1 VTIEVRKLDE
11 PMLAEVV
18 GVDAT
23 KPLDENE
30 QAAVNQAFLEH
41 CVLVFRDQPMGP
53 SETLELSKVFGP
65 VEQHITVKYRHPEYP
80 DLIVMTN
87 MNEKGEIDAHETA
100 RGVGWHTDMCYMPV
114 PAKATLL
121 HTIEI
126 PQKGGDTLFANMY
139 LALEA
144 MPPALRQRIEGLN
157 ATFRYGGRAADR
169 NRRLEREDEDKP
181 LQAHPVVK
189 RHRESDRL
197 SLFVNPTHT
206 VSIEGWEE
214 GPALELLEEIYDW
227 ASQDRFQARHEWRHG
242 DSVIWDN
249 RCCWHSAT
257 GENPL
262 GQPRRFYRATIADRP
277 NGRAR

>member
-1 VTIEVRKLDE
+1 MTIEIRKLGE

-23 KPLDENE
+23 KPLDDDAR
-30 QAAVNQAFLEH
+30 AAVNQAFLEH

-53 SETLELSKVFGP
+53 QETLDLSNVFGP
-65 VEQHITVKYRHPEYP
+65 VEPHITVKYRHPDYP

-87 MNEKGEIDAHETA
+87 MDEKGEISEHETA
-100 RGVGWHTDMCYMPV
+100 RGVGWHTDMCYMPL

-126 PQKGGDTLFANMY
+126 PDEGGDTLFANMY
-139 LALEA
+139 MALAE
-144 MPPALRQRIEGLN
+144 MPVPLREKIEGLQ

-169 NRRLEREDEDKP
+169 NARLEKEDQEKP
-181 LQAHPVVK
+181 LQAHPIVK
-189 RHRESDRL
+189 RHRESGRE

-206 VSIEGWEE
+206 VGIAGWEDE
-214 GPALELLEEIYDW
+214 PALELLEEVYDW
-227 ASQDRFQARHEWRHG
+227 AGQERFQARHQWRHG
-242 DSVIWDN
+242 DTVIWDN

-262 GQPRRFYRATIADRP
+262 RQPRRFYRATIADRP
-277 NGRAR
+277 H